1 MKTKY
6 FLSSMVLTA
15 LFAACTND
23 DFETQNQSIAD
34 SVLSGRAKGELVLTA
49 SKAGMGKDAADTKIV
64 ADPSE
69 DGLSYGWLWEDEN
82 DKIGAVLVDYKGGD
96 GVGQIATVDD
106 NYMITNYPFAP
117 NISAPVAAADFST
130 PTAVQEGAYMFYN
143 RYDGQNTQ
151 RRKLVA
157 EIDRIQQ
164 VNAGQ
169 EAGLIQIGTRENGGQ
184 NFFISPIVDVA
195 IPDGEPIQIPVVLKS
210 AAAVLNFKFK
220 ADLDNRYYGNFKV
233 NKVTLQHVSEETPFY
248 RELTVNPQAIAKI
261 QKEFRDKEV
270 NGTKPY
276 ESWFKENGA
285 IVTRNDDGTLVDEQ
299 QIRNAF
305 DLVAKRISGE
315 ETGMTDLPEIGTK
328 GGKTKELTY
337 QLETPYVFENGDQ
350 TMNLMVVIPADTYKY
365 AKGTQKYQDVEGG
378 FFLLD
383 VYTSEGIYHAYIG
396 TKDRMFKR
404 GVVVNIPEQTM
415 VMKGGNMNVEPYKQ
429 TESFTVETTE
439 DWNYT
444 IEYLKEHFD
453 DFTGENNVWKTPKV
467 ELINQGGEGTI
478 VVDAD
483 HYFPEFPV
491 IYTGNVTLKLEGK
504 NEYKI
509 DPQNVI
515 FATEENRPTLDVTNQ
530 KNATVLFDQDINGN
544 LGGTDGDDVTKAIR
558 LVSDANVLIKG
569 GVVVDFEMLDNRGNM
584 TIERNLGSDQDR
596 DHTQA
601 VIKGNSVNSGNITV
615 GGTLDATADGVSF
628 TNKKDATITAQSF
641 ESGTMDDEDRGRAL
655 FQDLTNEGTLVTEVS
670 SPNKGTWGGLIKV
683 EGKLTNRGPINNDG
697 ELIVANI
704 TNEGA
709 VITLGEDPYA
719 YVSIAKGSLTD
730 AKKGGKLVLADATTY
745 EFYVNAMRKTQNL
758 GSEDLTGVIE
768 TTVDSQEEYETL
780 MYNYHRYIA
789 TEQETALSVLN
800 TIYVK
805 SSLTLSSADGNKELK
820 DITLYLEDA
829 TLNVT
834 AAAEYVEFDALY
846 ANKGNNAVSVN
857 SNSTKTI
864 KAGRVDVAAGA
875 GLTVGAGVTMLV
887 AYDEDNAVNVE
898 GNLTNYGTI
907 NAEENAVGLDLRN
920 VNAEGR
926 INTYVA
932 KGGSLSNYGILS
944 QPHSYK
950 YEESAWV
957 KLNTL
962 ISALYTQNTDHG
974 DYAGK
979 APGSGSGVQ
988 RVELMEGNQA
998 TVWNGWTTLENS
1010 ENNKVTYEKLKGILT
1025 DSEAELEYVAGKQAI
1040 ISRYPKEGSKYYY
1053 YVYLGGDNNEE
1064 VVTEEEFAEW
1074 KKILAELDFTEGEL
1088 DNNKIIAKT
1097 YFYVTENNGTI
1108 TLGEEPARAYGYVE
1122 LNNGRIEGDF
1132 VK

>member
-23 DFETQNQSIAD
+23 DFETRNQSIAD

-49 SKAGMGKDAADTKIV
+49 SKAGMGKDAADTRIV

-69 DGLSYGWLWEDEN
+69 DGRSYGWLWEDEN
-82 DKIGAVLVDYKGGD
+82 DKIGAVLVDYKGGE
-96 GVGQIATVDD
+96 GTNQIATVDD

-328 GGKTKELTY
+328 GGETKELTY

-509 DPQNVI
+509 DPKNVI
-515 FATEENRPTLDVTNQ
+515 FATEENRPTLNVTNQ

-569 GVVVDFEMLDNRGNM
+569 GVVVDFEMLNNKGNM
-584 TIERNLGSDQDR
+584 TIERNLGGDFDR

-601 VIKGNSVNSGNITV
+601 VIKGNSENSGSITV
-615 GGTLDATADGVSF
+615 GGTLDASALDVHF
-628 TNKKDATITAQSF
+628 ANKENATITAQSF

-655 FQDLTNEGTLVTEVS
+655 FYNLTNEGTLVTEVS
-670 SPNKGTWGGLIKV
+670 SPNKGTWGGLIQV
-683 EGKLTNRGPINNDG
+683 DNKLTNRGPINNDG
-697 ELIVANI
+697 ELIVADI
-704 TNEGA
+704 ENEGA

-730 AKKGGKLVLADATTY
+730 AEKGGKLVMADATTY
-745 EFYVNAMRKTQNL
+745 EFYVNAMRTTQNL
-758 GSEDLTGVIE
+758 GSDELTGVIE
-768 TTVDSQEEYETL
+768 TTVDSQEEYVLL
-780 MYNYHRYIA
+780 MNNYDRYN
-789 TEQETALSVLN
+789 TTDQETALEVLN
-800 TIYVK
+800 TVYVK
-805 SSLTLSSADGNKELK
+805 SSLTMSLAEENKELLK
-820 DITLYLEDA
+820 DMTFYLEDA

-834 AAAEYVEFDALY
+834 AAAENVEFGALY
-846 ANKGNNAVSVN
+846 ANKGNNAVNVN

-887 AYDEDNAVNVE
+887 AYDKDNAVNVE

-932 KGGSLSNYGILS
+932 KGGSLSNYGTLS
-944 QPHSYK
+944 QPCSDK
-950 YEESAWV
+950 YDSDAYEALSE
-957 KLNTL
+957 L
-962 ISALYTQNTDHG
+962 IQGLYNGDTDNPYRG
-974 DYAGK
+974 NEIK
-979 APGSGSGVQ
+979 NGSP
-988 RVELMEGNQA
+988 RVELIQDENA
-998 TVWNGWTTLENS
+998 TAWTNATGWNKTDEPNNYVTVGKLKEILENGS
-1010 ENNKVTYEKLKGILT
+1010 LT
-1025 DSEAELEYVAGKQAI
+1025 FVGNWQAI
-1040 ISRYPKEGSKYYY
+1040 KYKHVNGYYY
-1053 YVYLGGDNNEE
+1053 YVYLGGSENGTQD
-1064 VVTEEEFAEW
+1064 VVTDEEFTEW
-1074 KKILAELDFTEGEL
+1074 QKILGEL
-1088 DNNKIIAKT
+1088 TFQDGKLADNKIIAKT
-1097 YFYVTENNGTI
+1097 YFYVTVNNGTI
-1108 TLGEEPARAYGYVE
+1108 TLGEEPAEAYGYVE
-1122 LNNGRIEGDF
+1122 LNKGTVEGDF